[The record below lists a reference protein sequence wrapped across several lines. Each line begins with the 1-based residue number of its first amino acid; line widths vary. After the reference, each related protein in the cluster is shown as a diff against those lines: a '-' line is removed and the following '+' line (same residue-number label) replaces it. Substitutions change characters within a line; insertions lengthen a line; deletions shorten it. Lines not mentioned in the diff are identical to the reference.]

1 VGCFANPEN
10 SGHTP
15 NPLSRGDLIKTMIKI
30 PKEVQFILEELKNH
44 NFEGYIVGGCVR
56 DFLLGKEPKD
66 WDITTNARPEEIQK
80 IFPESVYEN
89 RFGTVMVKTRN
100 SEPCPRPR
108 SGIGTRNI
116 VEVTTYRIDEK
127 YTDKR
132 HPDEIKFA
140 SSLEEDL
147 ARRDFT
153 VNALA
158 MKTRNAK
165 RETRTN
171 KLQDCEIIDLFKGQ
185 EDLKNKIIRAVGD
198 PNKRFNEDALRM
210 LRAARL
216 AINLDFDI
224 EKNTFEAIQKN
235 NCLLKFVSQ
244 ERIRDELVKIILSDR
259 PDEGIELLREAKL
272 LKFVIPELEK
282 GIGVA
287 QNLHHI
293 YTIYQH
299 LILSLKHCPSKKLEV
314 RLAALFH
321 DIAKP
326 QVKRGEGPSS
336 TFYNHDIVGA
346 RIARKILRRL
356 KFPNDIID
364 KVALLVRNH
373 MFYFDTEIVSEA
385 GVRRL
390 LKRAGRENMK
400 DLMDLRI
407 ADRLGSGVPKAKP
420 YKLRYLE
427 YLIHKVGKDPIS
439 TKMLK
444 VDGREI
450 MKILNIKQSPE
461 IGAILN
467 VLLSEVLD
475 DPEKNNKEYLTKK
488 VKEFK
493 KIKNLDLKEIKKC
506 EKKIKER
513 KEEEDLKDKQKF
525 WVK

>member
-1 VGCFANPEN
+1 
-10 SGHTP
+10 
-15 NPLSRGDLIKTMIKI
+15 MIKI
-30 PKEVQFILEELKNH
+30 PKEVQFVLDELARH
-44 NFEGYIVGGCVR
+44 NFESYIVGGCVR
-56 DFLLGKEPKD
+56 DFLLGKKPND
-66 WDITTNARPEEIQK
+66 WDVTTNAKPKEIQK

-89 RFGTVMVKTRN
+89 RFGTVMVKARN
-100 SEPCPRPR
+100 TEH
-108 SGIGTRNI
+108 GVWNI
-116 VEVTTYRIDEK
+116 VEVTTYRVDEK

-140 SSLEEDL
+140 ATLEEDL

-153 VNALA
+153 INAMAIGVKNQKSRNSFLA
-158 MKTRNAK
+158 KKKERGDFQNY
-165 RETRTN
+165 
-171 KLQDCEIIDLFKGQ
+171 EIIDLFKGQ

-198 PNKRFNEDALRM
+198 PDKRFSEDALRM
-210 LRAARL
+210 LRAVRL
-216 AINLDFDI
+216 AVNLNFTI
-224 EKNTFEAIQKN
+224 EKKTFEAIKKN
-235 NCLLKFVSQ
+235 SPLLKFVSQ
-244 ERIRDELVKIILSDR
+244 ERIRDELVKIILSNR
-259 PDEGIELLREAKL
+259 PDKGIELLREAKL
-272 LKFVIPELEK
+272 LRFIIPELER
-282 GIGVA
+282 GIGIS

-299 LILSLKHCPSKKLEV
+299 LILSLKYCPSKKLEV

-326 QVKRGEGPSS
+326 QVKRGEGPNS

-346 RIARKILRRL
+346 RITRKIMRRL
-356 KFPNDIID
+356 RFSNDIIN

-373 MFYFDTEIVSEA
+373 MFYFDVEIVSES

-390 LKRAGRENMK
+390 LKRVGRENIK

-427 YLIHKVGKDPIS
+427 YLVHKVSKDPIS
-439 TKMLK
+439 VKMLK
-444 VDGREI
+444 ISGDEI
-450 MKILNIKQSPE
+450 MKILSLKPGPK

-467 VLLSEVLD
+467 VLLAEVLE
-475 DPEKNNKEYLTKK
+475 DPEKNNKKYLTQK
-488 VKEFK
+488 VKEL
-493 KIKNLDLKEIKKC
+493 KNLDLRKIKNC
-506 EKKIKER
+506 ERKIKER